1 MRGKYKHISAMTFL
15 EFIRK
20 NSLLVLIVI
29 IAIGAGLLMMD
40 YGNQGSAFS
49 RDYHIQ
55 VNGTNY
61 NVQDVYSL
69 GENGQGVI
77 QNLYSSMVTKMRE
90 RFDANDDEKLSAD
103 EEAAMSAWIQEHA
116 EVEASMGR
124 LQYILQAWSYGPCTR
139 SEENIAINRAVL
151 HEEAAALGII
161 PSKEQIDNFIK
172 GMPAFIN
179 ADGGFDRKLYQNMT
193 GWYDGVANNPMEQA
207 FRSVISDIIAWE
219 TIGALITEGVVHNS
233 KVQSEIVD
241 ASNQSV
247 SGKTAWLATDKV
259 PAPAAPTEEELKTW
273 WEAHKDNYKSEQRRI
288 VSLYTLTPGKDV
300 TTDALMNTAD
310 IIMQDLSMANGA
322 GIDTILENAAAN
334 PENAEFTY
342 KNADGSAHIT
352 LPLSTLA
359 QVPAELRAEVD
370 HNGKRTSL
378 AEIAFNEIE
387 CATTLAAYEEAVKN
401 NNGDK
406 ISTIQ
411 QMRGFF
417 LTDDNKLLLIK
428 VEAVEAPSVLPFEQ
442 AREKALSDLNTERAD
457 NALNIAAEKLYKEM
471 SDAVAAG
478 EGSDAVFAKAAAAGA
493 VVSDFGP
500 CELNFNAD
508 LPEGVT
514 VQDLLTTPANKLCPQ
529 AIEATGARISMVTGR
544 TVPADRQYTMAKLM
558 YQIPM
563 SNARLSNQLMLDWL
577 NTAYTRYK
585 VMLGEHVQTHG
596 K

>member
-342 KNADGSAHIT
+342 KNADGSTHIT

-406 ISTIQ
+406 LSTIQ

-428 VEAVEAPSVLPFEQ
+428 VEAVEAPAVLPFEQ

-478 EGSDAVFAKAAAAGA
+478 EGTDAVFAKAAAAGA

-585 VMLGEHVQTHG
+585 VMLGEHVQTHA

>member
-1 MRGKYKHISAMTFL
+1 MRGEYKHISAMTFL

-342 KNADGSAHIT
+342 KSADGSTHIT

-406 ISTIQ
+406 LSTIQ

-428 VEAVEAPSVLPFEQ
+428 VEAVEAPAVLPFEQ

-544 TVPADRQYTMAKLM
+544 TVPADQQYTMAKLM